1 MKKILVI
8 EDDSD
13 IRELLEYNLMREGF
27 DVVLCSNGESGLE
40 KALDGSH
47 DLIVLDLMLPIVNG
61 VEICQRVRQNP
72 ATAATPVI
80 MLTAKSEETDIVFGL
95 GLGADDYITKPFGIK
110 ELVARVYAR
119 LRTQAQATPV
129 KTKPATGILKEGCI
143 EIDRDQHQVT
153 VAGEGIAMTLAE
165 FRIFEALM
173 SRPGMVL
180 SRDQLLEAVS
190 GGGGLLVDRNID
202 VHIRSIRK
210 KLGNSRDLIE
220 TVRGMGYRL
229 KKSHD
234 LKASS

>member
-13 IRELLEYNLMREGF
+13 IRELLEYNLTREGF
-27 DVVLCSNGESGLE
+27 ELVLCSSGDSGLE
-40 KALDGSH
+40 QALEGSH
-47 DLIVLDLMLPIVNG
+47 DLIVLDLMLPVVNG
-61 VEICQRVRQNP
+61 IEICQRVRQNP
-72 ATAATPVI
+72 ATTATPII

-119 LRTQAQATPV
+119 LRTQPQAAPA
-129 KTKPATGILKEGCI
+129 KAKPATGILKEGCV
-143 EIDRDQHQVT
+143 EIDRSQHQVT
-153 VAGEGIAMTLAE
+153 VAGEAIAMTLAE
-165 FRIFEALM
+165 FRIFETLI
-173 SRPGMVL
+173 SKPGMVL

-202 VHIRSIRK
+202 VHVRSIRK

-220 TVRGMGYRL
+220 TVRGMGYRF
-229 KKSHD
+229 KKQQD